1 MLAYAQYFCPEFSD
15 SKLTRI
21 LQESLGGRCKTVIIA
36 TLSPSVT
43 AIEESTSTLNYA
55 QSANGII
62 NKPVSTSYMS
72 VASGS
77 SNQSASLSSESC
89 NNEQG
94 NSVEHWHQMEC
105 KLQYLQAQVEEAQAA
120 LARKHMQQQD
130 LVEKAEKAECERR
143 EIEKSYYD
151 ASMRNNAL
159 KEELSIEVDK
169 RCVLESRF
177 RESKIVLKKTS
188 AILCA
193 TQKTEATLT
202 AEAALLLKT
211 LKESISEGDKLHVT
225 ISEQQK
231 VEIERRVA
239 TRNFHGASI
248 AVLKETAD
256 SLATLSKESENYWGL
271 ISKAAKEGH
280 ENDCSS
286 LTSTGNLLKNIAE
299 NVQRLSSVLKKQ
311 VLDDGGIVPSL
322 KATSSSVELGIND
335 LLKVVSDSEEAL
347 LSSCR
352 SAHKQLEEY
361 AGHLKKLA
369 KTHSTISKESISIL
383 DNNISMSK
391 DRMKK
396 IIDVAVSSLNKAKS
410 ERVNRMA
417 SHSSTIAQWRAMS
430 ADATMEIKDTANRQS
445 ETLSEDIQMF
455 SSQLHHHET
464 LENVIA
470 GQQSF
475 IEKKGVEHIGYTSTQ
490 KSALLEQ
497 AEMLLMAQKKQQ
509 QLRQDVVQNIMSG
522 VKDLVTKQILE
533 TLAHEEEMHIESLS
547 RSNSGM
553 TETNVLL
560 QQSAKQITDT
570 VQKSNST
577 MNEESQLIHQNDVQ
591 IRGTMENVKRILG
604 DIAVVSNEHQVS
616 ASDFAAR
623 ADESMSQI
631 ASLDKESQAKLE
643 TVKKEAEVCSSH
655 TAGTVLKQT
664 KDGILRLTRSGLEV
678 ASYSV
683 GAVIPKS
690 TAALDALEEPRKEFI
705 ESISNCTRQIR
716 ESLSSG
722 HRIVESVAQKQC
734 ETAATLCNE
743 VEFEESKF
751 RSETTVTRQEEIDAQ
766 KESFLKPVAEHG
778 EKTKAHLSACTS
790 TTKKIHEQ
798 IDEVTNNIIRVEEEV
813 ACLPA
818 RNALSYSEH
827 FTSTP
832 SEENIIQEID
842 LGVVDKLPIEMSTG
856 SVVED
861 NASND
866 ESDRISRLSDGAS
879 VKSSGSVGTTV
890 SLPVTQEENND
901 PQVLAPS
908 SRSVSSATKSV
919 SSMSRITSSANKPR
933 RPLRVR
939 VSGTPSGRN
948 RKKARITGTPQRSAI
963 KNKIRK
969 I

>member
-1 MLAYAQYFCPEFSD
+1 
-15 SKLTRI
+15 
-21 LQESLGGRCKTVIIA
+21 
-36 TLSPSVT
+36 
-43 AIEESTSTLNYA
+43 
-55 QSANGII
+55 
-62 NKPVSTSYMS
+62 
-72 VASGS
+72 
-77 SNQSASLSSESC
+77 
-89 NNEQG
+89 
-94 NSVEHWHQMEC
+94 
-105 KLQYLQAQVEEAQAA
+105 
-120 LARKHMQQQD
+120 
-130 LVEKAEKAECERR
+130 
-143 EIEKSYYD
+143 
-151 ASMRNNAL
+151 
-159 KEELSIEVDK
+159 
-169 RCVLESRF
+169 
-177 RESKIVLKKTS
+177 
-188 AILCA
+188 
-193 TQKTEATLT
+193 
-202 AEAALLLKT
+202 
-211 LKESISEGDKLHVT
+211 
-225 ISEQQK
+225 
-231 VEIERRVA
+231 
-239 TRNFHGASI
+239 
-248 AVLKETAD
+248 
-256 SLATLSKESENYWGL
+256 
-271 ISKAAKEGH
+271 
-280 ENDCSS
+280 
-286 LTSTGNLLKNIAE
+286 
-299 NVQRLSSVLKKQ
+299 
-311 VLDDGGIVPSL
+311 
-322 KATSSSVELGIND
+322 
-335 LLKVVSDSEEAL
+335 
-347 LSSCR
+347 
-352 SAHKQLEEY
+352 
-361 AGHLKKLA
+361 
-369 KTHSTISKESISIL
+369 
-383 DNNISMSK
+383 
-391 DRMKK
+391 
-396 IIDVAVSSLNKAKS
+396 
-410 ERVNRMA
+410 
-417 SHSSTIAQWRAMS
+417 
-430 ADATMEIKDTANRQS
+430 
-445 ETLSEDIQMF
+445 MF